1 MGGVF
6 MAQYISPED
15 ASQIIRQ
22 IVYGTLNNS
31 PNRDE
36 LLRLKEFLLT
46 LQREAQIKYLCE
58 NFSVEE
64 LRSMGFNI

>member
-1 MGGVF
+1 
-6 MAQYISPED
+6 MAQDISPEE

-22 IVYGTLNNS
+22 IVYGTLNDN
-31 PNRDE
+31 PNKDDLLE
-36 LLRLKEFLLT
+36 LKDFLLT
-46 LQREAQIKYLCE
+46 IQREAQIKYLCE